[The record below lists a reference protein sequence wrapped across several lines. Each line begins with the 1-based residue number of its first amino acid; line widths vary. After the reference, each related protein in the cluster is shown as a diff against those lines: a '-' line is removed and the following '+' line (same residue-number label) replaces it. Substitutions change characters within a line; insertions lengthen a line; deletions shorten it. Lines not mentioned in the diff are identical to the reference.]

1 MVAYI
6 PYLHSTQEA
15 ANLIRHIDENIQL
28 TEMQADASRRAA
40 NLNYLKKANRAKRCG
55 HVKLNGQTCGS
66 PALRGQQYCHFHT
79 QAHGASMD
87 LPLIEDESSLQ
98 LASLKLAQ
106 QIAANK
112 IAPAQ
117 ARILLQVLD
126 KAGRV
131 IPKSASMVERRFP
144 GI

>member
-1 MVAYI
+1 
-6 PYLHSTQEA
+6 
-15 ANLIRHIDENIQL
+15 
-28 TEMQADASRRAA
+28 
-40 NLNYLKKANRAKRCG
+40 
-55 HVKLNGQTCGS
+55 
-66 PALRGQQYCHFHT
+66 
-79 QAHGASMD
+79 MD

-98 LASLKLAQ
+98 LAYLKLAQ

-117 ARILLQVLD
+117 ARILLQVLE
-126 KAGRV
+126 KAGRG